1 MDNICVNNDQ
11 NGNIKI
17 SDEVI
22 ATIVTV
28 ATKEVSGISGLSLSL
43 TDEITSRF
51 VKKNSTKAIKIN
63 NSDNVV
69 SIDISIVVN
78 YGIRI
83 PDVAWEVQENVKKSV
98 ESMSGLIVDK
108 INVIVSGINFETTDD
123 CDNLTI
129 NDDDDSSENSPLA

>member
-1 MDNICVNNDQ
+1 MENICVNNDQ

-51 VKKNSTKAIKIN
+51 VKKNSSKAIKIVTGEN
-63 NSDNVV
+63 GVT
-69 SIDISIVVN
+69 IDIDVVVN
-78 YGIRI
+78 YGVRI
-83 PDVAWEVQENVKKSV
+83 PDVAWEVQETVKKSV
-98 ESMSGLIVDK
+98 ESMSGLAVDK
-108 INVIVSGINFETTDD
+108 INVIVSGVNFETDETSEVV
-123 CDNLTI
+123 
-129 NDDDDSSENSPLA
+129 SSDEADTSVKEDIE

>member
-108 INVIVSGINFETTDD
+108 INVIVSSINFETTDD

>member
-69 SIDISIVVN
+69 SSDISIVVN

>member
-63 NSDNVV
+63 NSDNGV

>member
-108 INVIVSGINFETTDD
+108 INVIVSGINFETTDN